1 VSQASILPDLPASP
15 SPFVAY
21 DPEFEAVLGS
31 TPRLAHVAD
40 AAAHEGP
47 VYVAADHALYFTTL
61 PRPGIEAPIVDIQRL
76 SLESGELSV
85 VRPNA
90 GAANGMALGGD
101 AQLVVCEQL
110 DGAITLV
117 DPSSGVST
125 RLVDGFNSPN
135 DVVVK
140 SDGTIWFTDPSYG
153 WLQGFRPKPQLA
165 DAVRR
170 YDPCTG
176 EASVVASF
184 FDKPNGL
191 CFSPDESVLYVTDT
205 GANHEP
211 GSFEPS
217 RPHHI
222 KAFDVLHDGRLA
234 GERIFA
240 DVEPGFP
247 DGIKV
252 DADGRVYASSF
263 SGVQVFNPSGRLIGE
278 IELPGAVNFCFG
290 GRDGNVLFI
299 TADTAIHAAH
309 LQAKG
314 P

>member
-1 VSQASILPDLPASP
+1 MSQAISVPDPPASP
-15 SPFVAY
+15 SPFVVRDA
-21 DPEFEAVLGS
+21 EFEAVLGHA
-31 TPRLAHVAD
+31 PRLAHVID
-40 AAAHEGP
+40 VDAHEGP
-47 VYVAADHALYFTTL
+47 VYVAQEDALYFTTV
-61 PRPGIEAPIVDIQRL
+61 PQQPGPGVDIKRL
-76 SLESGELSV
+76 FLKSMMVSV
-85 VRPNA
+85 VRPDA
-90 GAANGMALGGD
+90 AAANGMAADHDGR
-101 AQLVVCEQL
+101 LVVCEQL
-110 DGAITLV
+110 GGAIAAVDALSGARTL
-117 DPSSGVST
+117 
-125 RLVDGFNSPN
+125 LADGFNSPN

-153 WLQGFRPKPQLA
+153 WLQGFRPQPRLR
-165 DAVRR
+165 DGVRR
-170 YDPCTG
+170 YDPRTG
-176 EASVVASF
+176 GVTTVADS

-191 CFSPDESVLYVTDT
+191 CFSPDESILYVTDS

-217 RPHHI
+217 RPHHL
-222 KAFDVLHDGRLA
+222 KAFDVLDDGSLA
-234 GERIFA
+234 RERVFA

-263 SGVQVFNPSGRLIGE
+263 SGVQVFSPSGRLIGE

-290 GRDGNVLFI
+290 GPERDLLFI